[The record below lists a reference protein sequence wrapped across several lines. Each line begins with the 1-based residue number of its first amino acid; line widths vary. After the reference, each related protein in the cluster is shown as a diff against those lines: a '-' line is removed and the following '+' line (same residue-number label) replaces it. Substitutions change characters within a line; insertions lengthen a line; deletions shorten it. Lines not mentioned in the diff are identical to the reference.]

1 MSITQADI
9 KLMASARLTDEDD
22 GGGMMSAVEVED
34 GVVNNLFPDISRLDR
49 AYGRVNLRKA
59 YPAIQTANKD
69 MFYGAHAILT
79 DAPDD
84 PRVSVLMFTTKSYSD
99 ERNAAQDRIES
110 YLAPGTVSQFVL
122 LGNQLQGQRTLSAY
136 SKADTMP
143 PEAGEAY
150 VLRQENAGGDLIGPE
165 QYVRVSDVKAETQS
179 FEDSSG
185 KFERVVYIISITAP
199 LNHRFIGASEVVR
212 TERHNSPTLIRNS
225 QVADASKYYGIVK
238 LSEPVTAG
246 AMAIKASTI
255 YGQLVPA
262 STAESPVVDAQ
273 AGVDR
278 PNIAKSGE
286 PYSEAVP
293 ISAGTASF
301 GRAVVQGSVKLGSYF
316 DDGKGILQDTAGVE
330 RGLVDYATGQI
341 TGITGITGVQT
352 YRATPATA
360 VYDVAITAD
369 EVIGINNAGMT
380 FIKTMRPIPTPGTL
394 VIDYM
399 AQGRWYRMVDGGDG
413 GIVDAGGG
421 AGSINYETGSV
432 VITLGAIPDVGS
444 RIIYTWTTPQ
454 HYDGGANVIPA
465 VMKPGQLDFFI
476 PGGGRI
482 QPSTLSLSWLAG
494 GVAKT
499 ATDNGTGGIVG
510 DATGEVDYWEGK
522 VSIAPTLVMDNETII
537 NLMYK
542 LPTGYEEAFSG
553 YSIVDGNVVFSIANA
568 PIKPGS
574 FGGSFTCEQYYNKVY
589 REDPTRHASGRYR
602 EETTLNIVR
611 FYDNGSGILSV
622 RFGPKTVT
630 GTINYTTGEAVL
642 PVEYHHERNSGN
654 GYEKY
659 VWDGKIVGSI
669 NARYTGS
676 SPTLT
681 DKTVTHDVTNNIINL
696 APTNTRQIMPGSIEF
711 IWNDKIHIDREG
723 LIYTD
728 WNRTTGSAVP
738 VGSVDY
744 STGKVTI
751 TSWAGG
757 GENLLNVRTL
767 LTKTGDW
774 ITSEITFRTSGA
786 PLRAGSFYIRAT
798 RSDGVLLSATG
809 NSAGI
814 ISGTELEGLINHETG
829 IAEIKFGKF
838 VLDSSL
844 SWLEKQEP
852 WYDVANKL
860 PDGTIWKPTYVE
872 PGSIKYNAIV
882 QSVMPLDASILGI
895 NPVRLPIDGR
905 VPIIRPGDIVVI
917 FSKQETELPNSLTA
931 GQTINLP
938 DVELAACTL
947 IDTNGEK
954 VAEEHYTTDREAGTI
969 TMASPLDLAAYTQ
982 PLVAQ
987 WRVEDMALV
996 NEAQING
1003 QLTLVGSLTHDYDP
1017 ANTWVSSALI
1027 FGDLASRAHHV
1038 FSQATWTNV
1047 WSDKRIGADTTAKFN
1062 DLLYPIQLNN
1072 KNSIRDRWAI
1082 IFTSATS
1089 FNVVGEQSG
1098 QIATGT
1104 TNQDCSPINPITGEP
1119 YFTIP
1124 WNGWGSG
1131 WANNNVLRFNT
1142 DAAHAP
1148 IWIARTT
1155 INGAP
1160 TKEDDAF
1167 KLQIR
1172 GDAD

>member
-1 MSITQADI
+1 MSITENNI

-84 PRVSVLMFTTKSYSD
+84 PRVSVLMFTTKSYND
-99 ERNAAQDRIES
+99 ERIAAQDRIES

-301 GRAVVQGSVKLGSYF
+301 GRAVVQGSVRLGSYF

-399 AQGRWYRMVDGGDG
+399 AQGRWYRMADGGDG

-454 HYDGGANVIPA
+454 HYDGGLGVIPA
-465 VMKPGQLDFFI
+465 AAKPAAVDIYLAEQV
-476 PGGGRI
+476 
-482 QPSTLSLSWLAG
+482 QPNTLTLAWDAG
-494 GVAKT
+494 GIARA
-499 ATDNGTGGIVG
+499 ATDDGAGSIVG
-510 DATGEVDYWEGK
+510 DATGTINYSSGHVEVT
-522 VSIAPTLVMDNETII
+522 PTLIQDFDTVFNVG
-537 NLMYK
+537 YK
-542 LPTGYEEAFSG
+542 LPTGYTETFSG
-553 YSIVDGNVVFSIANA
+553 YTIDGNNVVINLANT
-568 PIKPGS
+568 PIKPRS
-574 FGGSFTCEQYYNKVY
+574 FGGSFSCAWATEYEFTGPTFAPLAGTY
-589 REDPTRHASGRYR
+589 RKTEGVIRCS
-602 EETTLNIVR
+602 
-611 FYDNGSGILSV
+611 FWDNGSGVITV
-622 RFGPKTVT
+622 RFPYTTVQ
-630 GTINYTTGEAVL
+630 GTIDYTTGEVVL
-642 PVEYHHERNSGN
+642 PVKYHVVKNDRDYQYTYSG
-654 GYEKY
+654 E
-659 VWDGKIVGSI
+659 ITGSI
-669 NARYTGS
+669 EARYTGA
-676 SPTLT
+676 SPVET
-681 DKTVTHDVTNNIINL
+681 DKSIIVNIPAPIISL
-696 APTNTRQIMPGSIEF
+696 APKNLRQIMPGSVEF
-711 IWNDKIHIDREG
+711 NWNGKTYIDREG
-723 LIYTD
+723 TIYTD
-728 WNRTTGSAVP
+728 WSRATGAATA
-738 VGSVDY
+738 VGSIDY
-744 STGKVTI
+744 GNGNVTL
-751 TSWAGG
+751 SQWEGG
-757 GENLLNVRTL
+757 GSNGVDIRTM
-767 LTKTGDW
+767 LTKAGDW
-774 ITSEITFRTSGA
+774 LTGQIAFRTSGA
-786 PLRAGSFYIRAT
+786 PLRSGSFYIRAT

-917 FSKQETELPNSLTA
+917 FSKQETELPNGLTA

-947 IDTNGEK
+947 IDTTGEK

-1017 ANTWVSSALI
+1017 ANTWVASALI

-1160 TKEDDAF
+1160 TKEDDSF